1 MTVGPKI
8 IAKKSKAPPEMD
20 ADQFAWRWEAVNT
33 GGECPPCGYIQPT
46 GREIADAGTVEEAVI
61 EKLCRTFRAL
71 VTAARPMIDRR
82 KIAVDVRQS
91 EQKIEISLSRGGGR
105 AVPMTAE
112 EQQLADGRQRG
123 NAVRAGR
130 RVAS

>member
-8 IAKKSKAPPEMD
+8 IAKKSKSPPEMET
-20 ADQFAWRWEAVNT
+20 AQFAWRWEATNT
-33 GGECPPCGYIQPT
+33 GGECPPRGYIQPT
-46 GREIADAGTVEEAVI
+46 AREIADAGTVEEVVI
-61 EKLCRTFRAL
+61 ERLCRVFRTL

-82 KIAVDVRQS
+82 KISVDVRRTARQ
-91 EQKIEISLSRGGGR
+91 IEISLSRGSGR

-112 EQQLADGRQRG
+112 EQQLADGRRRG